1 MMNETP
7 DGLGDGDVPST
18 VEEEIAALAALIT
31 QARELVATG
40 HSIDLSGLGD
50 KVGAFCADVVAN
62 PPDDPESV
70 KAMLEALVKDLT
82 ALGHEM
88 AALEQNAG
96 GGNGGVA

>member
-1 MMNETP
+1 MMNETL
-7 DGLGDGDVPST
+7 DGLGGGDDSST
-18 VEEEIAALAALIT
+18 VEEEIAALAVLIT

-40 HSIDLSGLGD
+40 HTIDLSGLGD

-88 AALEQNAG
+88 AMLEQG
-96 GGNGGVA
+96 GADGHGGVA